1 MPTPFWAALASLLGV
16 VLWLI
21 TRRQPRTLL
30 RSTDTAA
37 VAALNRAQIELV
49 SQLEPVAP
57 TPDANAAGPQPQAGE
72 AAAMPLPLPTT
83 TLERRAYLL
92 QLRHWAAGDP
102 EQRLQAMQAAR
113 RWRHPDVLPLLR
125 RGLRDGDPRVMAAA
139 AAAIA
144 PYRTRPTPAS
154 PGNARRPATSESARQ
169 PAMSASARQPPA
181 SSGAF
186 QPGGARKP
194 GGGDQPGGAVP
205 RRVSRT
211 R

>member
-1 MPTPFWAALASLLGV
+1 MPTPFWAALASLLGL

-49 SQLEPVAP
+49 SQVAAVEPPSNP
-57 TPDANAAGPQPQAGE
+57 TAATSPERGE
-72 AAAMPLPLPTT
+72 AEAELLPLPRTAFQQ
-83 TLERRAYLL
+83 RAFLR
-92 QLRHWAAGDP
+92 QLSHWGMGGP
-102 EQRLQAMQAAR
+102 EQRLRAVRAAG
-113 RWRHPDVLPLLR
+113 RWRHPAVLPLLR

-144 PYRTRPTPAS
+144 PYRGQAKPAAS
-154 PGNARRPATSESARQ
+154 GGAPLPG
-169 PAMSASARQPPA
+169 
-181 SSGAF
+181 GAF
-186 QPGGARKP
+186 QPGGAI
-194 GGGDQPGGAVP
+194 QPGGAPP

>member
-1 MPTPFWAALASLLGV
+1 MPTPFWAALTSLLGL
-16 VLWLI
+16 VLWLL

-49 SQLEPVAP
+49 SRVEPVAP
-57 TPDANAAGPQPQAGE
+57 RPDADAAAPQPQAG
-72 AAAMPLPLPTT
+72 AAAAEPLPLPTT
-83 TLERRAYLL
+83 PLERRLYLL
-92 QLRHWAAGDP
+92 QLRYWAAGDP
-102 EQRLQAMQAAR
+102 EQRLLAVQAAR

-144 PYRTRPTPAS
+144 PYRGRPTPAS
-154 PGNARRPATSESARQ
+154 AGSARQ
-169 PAMSASARQPPA
+169 PVASGSARQPPL

-186 QPGGARKP
+186 QRSGARKP

>member
-1 MPTPFWAALASLLGV
+1 MPTPFWAALASLLGL

-49 SQLEPVAP
+49 SQVAAVEP
-57 TPDANAAGPQPQAGE
+57 TPDAGAASPQLQGGKAE
-72 AAAMPLPLPTT
+72 AEPPPLPTT
-83 TLERRAYLL
+83 PLERRAYLR

-102 EQRLQAMQAAR
+102 DQRLQAVRAAR
-113 RWRHPDVLPLLR
+113 RWRHPAVLPLLR
-125 RGLRDGDPRVMAAA
+125 RGLRDADPRVMAAA

-144 PYRTRPTPAS
+144 PYRGQAKPAAS
-154 PGNARRPATSESARQ
+154 GGAPPPG
-169 PAMSASARQPPA
+169 
-181 SSGAF
+181 GAF
-186 QPGGARKP
+186 QPGGAS
-194 GGGDQPGGAVP
+194 QPGGAPP

>member
-1 MPTPFWAALASLLGV
+1 MPTPFWAAFASLLGL

-21 TRRQPRTLL
+21 TRRPPRALL
-30 RSTDTAA
+30 RSTDTTA

-49 SQLEPVAP
+49 SQLEPVE
-57 TPDANAAGPQPQAGE
+57 TPSNPPEASSSQGGE
-72 AAAMPLPLPTT
+72 AEAEPLPLPRTA
-83 TLERRAYLL
+83 LQQRAFLR
-92 QLRHWAAGDP
+92 QLSHWGAGGP
-102 EQRLQAMQAAR
+102 EQRLRAVRAAG
-113 RWRHPDVLPLLR
+113 RWRHPAVLPLLR

-144 PYRTRPTPAS
+144 PYRGRPTPAS
-154 PGNARRPATSESARQ
+154 PGSAPQ
-169 PAMSASARQPPA
+169 PAMSASARQQPA

-194 GGGDQPGGAVP
+194 GGGDQSGGAVP
-205 RRVSRT
+205 RSVSRT